1 MKQEAFFVI
10 FEGFLLKEI
19 KTTFLEDESLT
30 LNQKVSKNLLL
41 RMQKWRILKVSQN
54 FIIRNNVFAD
64 VILS

>member
-64 VILS
+64 VILI

>member
-41 RMQKWRILKVSQN
+41 RMQKWRIWKVSQN

-64 VILS
+64 VILI